1 MKNFGAPPFYL
12 HLYFYGLILSTNR
25 YVQCKFYMCLCVEK
39 WHFLVTNIILFLGSK
54 FRKIDLFVYIL
65 HIDEVVGLSILC
77 GNGWR

>member
-1 MKNFGAPPFYL
+1 
-12 HLYFYGLILSTNR
+12 
-25 YVQCKFYMCLCVEK
+25 MCLCVEK